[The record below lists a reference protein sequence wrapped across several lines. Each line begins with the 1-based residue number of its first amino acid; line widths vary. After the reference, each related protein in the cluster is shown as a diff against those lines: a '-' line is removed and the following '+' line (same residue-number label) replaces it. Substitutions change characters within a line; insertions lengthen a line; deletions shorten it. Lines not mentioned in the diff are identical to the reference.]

1 MENKKIDIVRTTG
14 DVEIRAPSIDAE
26 TNESVW
32 FHMEDSTHK
41 FKMGLGDI
49 LSAIRF
55 AEEQGIVPELSND
68 WWFRVSVLY
77 PQIFESDDE
86 GEIRCVDSKQK
97 LEEMSKDT
105 N

>member
-1 MENKKIDIVRTTG
+1 MKDKRIDIARTTG
-14 DVEIRAPSIDAE
+14 DVEMRVPSKNAE

-32 FHMEDSTHK
+32 FYMEDSTHE

-55 AEEQGIVPELSND
+55 AEEQGIVPELPNG

-77 PQIFESDDE
+77 PQNFESDDE
-86 GEIRCVDSKQK
+86 GEIRCVKQ
-97 LEEMSKDT
+97 